1 MLFALTYMTAIIA
14 GPKSGVH
21 FIGTASE
28 DQQQQIKYS
37 IKPKAPSLN
46 GATFFCMEQL
56 TVSSMRWKIKNRDG
70 AAQDL
75 CPFLSLSFSPP
86 LSPSLSAS
94 NAKRVRIYT
103 V

>member
-1 MLFALTYMTAIIA
+1 MLFALTYMTAMIA